1 MGKFLANE
9 KYQKDSKGFS
19 TTTTS
24 ENHGGQ
30 AWNNPHLA
38 GMEYRLKFRS
48 SLVGSIHS
56 VVKSAD
62 KNGMKLQV

>member
-9 KYQKDSKGFS
+9 KYHKDSKGFS

-24 ENHGGQ
+24 ERARGQ

-48 SLVGSIHS
+48 SLVGSIQS